1 MRPILAL
8 IATLALC
15 LPAFAQPAPKPA
27 TPTNMT
33 ILADEAMLLPMARV
47 ARVYASKTKTPLTVV
62 ALNAKDAEHQIE
74 QGIDAHIIVSADAP
88 LIGRLAEQGM
98 TDVNSR
104 RAVAR
109 TQMALVTTSNLN
121 KQADIAERI
130 SFASV
135 LAATPSLPIFCNEP
149 TSIDGARAIRLRNE
163 GEFSTIL
170 STRLAEKPNLEE
182 VIASLRDEP
191 SLALILAADAVAEP
205 DIRVLSLL
213 PESISAPVTFEM
225 VVLGSESMKQSRAFS
240 NFLMTKEAQAIFEN
254 FGYQPAT
261 R

>member
-1 MRPILAL
+1 MRPILAF
-8 IATLALC
+8 IAAFALC

-27 TPTNMT
+27 TPSNMT

-47 ARVYASKTKTPLTVV
+47 ARAYASKTKTPLTVV
-62 ALNAKDAEHQIE
+62 VLNAEQVEQQIM
-74 QGIDAHIIVSADAP
+74 QGIDAHIVLSANAS
-88 LIGRLAEQGM
+88 LVNRLSEQGM
-98 TDVNSR
+98 TDVSSR
-104 RAVAR
+104 RTVAR
-109 TQMALVTTSNLN
+109 TQLALVTTSDLN
-121 KQADIAERI
+121 KQADIAQRI

-135 LAATPSLPIFCNEP
+135 LAATPNLPIFCNEP
-149 TSIDGARAIRLRNE
+149 ASIDGARAIRLRNE

-170 STRLAEKPNLEE
+170 ATRLAEKPNLEE
-182 VIASLRDEP
+182 LIASLRDEP

-213 PESISAPVTFEM
+213 PESISAPVTFEV
-225 VVLGSESMKQSRAFS
+225 VVLGSESMKQARAFS
-240 NFLMTKEAQAIFEN
+240 NFLMTKEVQAIFEN